1 MESQWNHRGPEASYT
16 DRCWWWGLGDDSS
29 RWHDSWTSAG
39 RPSDAATILI
49 FQCILVQPP
58 LKRFNRDLFP
68 HRTLLVFLWFPLI
81 SCIVVVFLSSSFD
94 SWVPRH
100 RDSGLF
106 GGCVFVQLSGH
117 VANATAPQAS
127 FLIGISPFGEGWLSG
142 KRNNHKALVMLD
154 EVAHC
159 HMNFA
164 DRAQRDNQMDWFK
177 VLPLCCTMRGL
188 RGVFFTSATFQSTN
202 FPHSTQCCSGL
213 RHHAEGNDLLY
224 SVIHAACCT

>member
-1 MESQWNHRGPEASYT
+1 MTRFMN
-16 DRCWWWGLGDDSS
+16 LGC
-29 RWHDSWTSAG
+29 
-39 RPSDAATILI
+39 DAATILI
-49 FQCILVQPP
+49 FQYILVQPP

-68 HRTLLVFLWFPLI
+68 HQIRFVFLWFPLI

-100 RDSGLF
+100 RDTGLF
-106 GGCVFVQLSGH
+106 GGCVFVKLSGH

-127 FLIGISPFGEGWLSG
+127 FLIGTSPFGEGWLSG

-188 RGVFFTSATFQSTN
+188 RGVFLKVRHFNLLIFLTAPSAAAVWGTTQKATTF
-202 FPHSTQCCSGL
+202 FIL
-213 RHHAEGNDLLY
+213 
-224 SVIHAACCT
+224 

>member
-1 MESQWNHRGPEASYT
+1 MESQWNHRGPEASYI

-49 FQCILVQPP
+49 FQYILVQPP
-58 LKRFNRDLFP
+58 LKRFHRDLFP
-68 HRTLLVFLWFPLI
+68 HQTRFVFLWFPLI

-100 RDSGLF
+100 RDTGLF
-106 GGCVFVQLSGH
+106 GGCVFVKLSGH

-142 KRNNHKALVMLD
+142 KRNNHYISIGDAWWGCSLPHEFCWPRSTGQSNGLIQSSAPVLHD
-154 EVAHC
+154 ERIERC
-159 HMNFA
+159 LFYKC
-164 DRAQRDNQMDWFK
+164 DI
-177 VLPLCCTMRGL
+177 
-188 RGVFFTSATFQSTN
+188 SI
-202 FPHSTQCCSGL
+202 
-213 RHHAEGNDLLY
+213 Y
-224 SVIHAACCT
+224 